1 MVDTSVIIPC
11 YNSADTLG
19 LQLESLSRQ
28 QDCAPFEVVI
38 VDNCS
43 TDATG
48 DIALGWDKKLNLRIV
63 VANDHQ
69 GVSYARNR
77 GIAEATGQKLIFVD
91 ADDAV
96 PPEYIGYCQRSLDEY
111 PVYVGGFDLVDDA
124 EFFRGLDH
132 VLGLV
137 AHKTLDYK
145 SPLPSEQDPFWPV
158 VPGGSFGA
166 LKSVMLEVG
175 GFDITMEPGAEDN
188 DLAFRLISAGYE
200 LRVQRSTTIAYRT
213 NNQQRP
219 FSVYYKRAKSVALLA
234 ERHKVW
240 NRAPV
245 SVRKPVKNFLITLGA
260 GTKILLIQ
268 PKNIKGW
275 LPRLAMSS
283 GLLGGWV
290 SYRVLKCSRPPRL
303 GVGL

>member
-77 GIAEATGQKLIFVD
+77 GIAEATGQKLIIID

-96 PPEYIGYCQRSLDEY
+96 PP
-111 PVYVGGFDLVDDA
+111 
-124 EFFRGLDH
+124 
-132 VLGLV
+132 VLP
-137 AHKTLDYK
+137 A
-145 SPLPSEQDPFWPV
+145 
-158 VPGGSFGA
+158 
-166 LKSVMLEVG
+166 
-175 GFDITMEPGAEDN
+175 
-188 DLAFRLISAGYE
+188 
-200 LRVQRSTTIAYRT
+200 
-213 NNQQRP
+213 
-219 FSVYYKRAKSVALLA
+219 
-234 ERHKVW
+234 
-240 NRAPV
+240 V
-245 SVRKPVKNFLITLGA
+245 SG
-260 GTKILLIQ
+260 
-268 PKNIKGW
+268 
-275 LPRLAMSS
+275 
-283 GLLGGWV
+283 
-290 SYRVLKCSRPPRL
+290 
-303 GVGL
+303 